1 MLADKRCFGIDALNT
16 LTGFRFH
23 HFGLAAVYPEKAV
36 TFAATLG
43 YECGPSVFD
52 PLQDVHLR
60 WCLHPAAPA
69 LEIVSPAS
77 PDGPLKR
84 ILLEQPSSFYHLCY
98 AIMTDTAT
106 ALEQL
111 RANGRRVITVM
122 APVPAVLF
130 GGRKVSF
137 HTVHGFG
144 LLELLEAGS
153 ASDGNAS

>member
-1 MLADKRCFGIDALNT
+1 MSV

-23 HFGLAAVYPEKAV
+23 HFGLAAMYPEKVAAFAV
-36 TFAATLG
+36 TLG
-43 YECGPSVFD
+43 YVCGPRVFD
-52 PLQDVHLR
+52 PLQDTHLH
-60 WCLHPAAPA
+60 WCEHATAPA

-84 ILLEQPSSFYHLCY
+84 ILFEQPSSFYHLCY
-98 AIMTDTAT
+98 AIMTDTTT
-106 ALEQL
+106 ALAQL
-111 RANGRRVITVM
+111 RANGTRVITVV

-144 LLELLEAGS
+144 LLELLEVTPA
-153 ASDGNAS
+153 ADGNTL